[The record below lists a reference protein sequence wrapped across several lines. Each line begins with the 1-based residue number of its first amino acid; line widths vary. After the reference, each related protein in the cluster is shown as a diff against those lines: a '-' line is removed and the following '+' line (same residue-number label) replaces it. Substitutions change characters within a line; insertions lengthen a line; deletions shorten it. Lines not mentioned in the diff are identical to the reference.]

1 MRPIWKWIIGIAVG
15 LVVLAVIAGGVWAV
29 TTRFAMMR
37 VFVQNV
43 PQVAPSPNTP
53 NNPNT
58 PNTPNGPYY
67 GQRGMGPWMMP
78 YGDRDYPRMPMMGRG
93 GGFSPLRLIG
103 GLIGFMFFIGLL
115 TVLILGIIWLV
126 RSLSRRPM
134 VSAAATTTAVPPA
147 AAAAETHACAN
158 CGHIV
163 QNGWEFCPN
172 CGTKQ

>member
-103 GLIGFMFFIGLL
+103 GLIGVGIGL
-115 TVLILGIIWLV
+115 VALIIL
-126 RSLSRRPM
+126 LSAGGGS
-134 VSAAATTTAVPPA
+134 SAGSIDWPKIFSSTPSNCRARIGLAT
-147 AAAAETHACAN
+147 
-158 CGHIV
+158 
-163 QNGWEFCPN
+163 
-172 CGTKQ
+172 